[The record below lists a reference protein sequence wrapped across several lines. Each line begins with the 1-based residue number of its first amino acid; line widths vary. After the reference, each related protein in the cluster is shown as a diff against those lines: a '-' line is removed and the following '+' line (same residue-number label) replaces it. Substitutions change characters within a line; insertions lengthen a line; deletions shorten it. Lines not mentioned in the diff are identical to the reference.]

1 MSALP
6 PKADIKGRDEHV
18 RFVPIADKRTAAKK
32 LLFDH
37 LVGYREH
44 FRRHFDA
51 KRSSCLQV
59 DGGPEIGRLRD
70 RKLGWL
76 LASRMRFASR

>member
-1 MSALP
+1 MSALHLKADIASLLRNVRLV
-6 PKADIKGRDEHV
+6 PKADSC
-18 RFVPIADKRTAAKK
+18 TAATIQ
-32 LLFDH
+32 LSDR

-51 KRSSCLQV
+51 KRSSRLQV